1 VSDQHRHDDNA
12 SPLFLL
18 LSTNGLPSS
27 IGQLRRWPC
36 PHSFKRD
43 VADHACVRLS
53 ILSKINNPDF
63 VFPHRTHP
71 AMTKQN
77 PGLLLRTSFAL
88 T

>member
-36 PHSFKRD
+36 PHSNVTLLITKSPPPAIGQTMTSAQS
-43 VADHACVRLS
+43 VA
-53 ILSKINNPDF
+53 
-63 VFPHRTHP
+63 
-71 AMTKQN
+71 
-77 PGLLLRTSFAL
+77 
-88 T
+88 